1 MQKVS
6 LRCQWESC
14 GPSGS
19 GVLPADRVVLF
30 DGLQARPHLN
40 GTQAQVLSWDA
51 PSGRFAVSVSSSGER
66 IKVKPS
72 NLTTIQDLPSLPWVH
87 SECECFLPIDLM
99 LVVAR
104 CLSSRNVAVLSAAS
118 RAARASLWLRPA
130 ARPLWEEILV
140 RGCGALAAD
149 VARRA
154 RPGAAGPLLCRCARA
169 LRQAFQQS
177 LEIVGGSVHL
187 RADGAEVVA
196 CPVLAGLQNAGI
208 GAQGAVRR
216 AAGAALEE
224 AAAKLSKPLP
234 PLSVAMVPGGQL
246 AQYVALTVTEP
257 PREVWHGVRPEDRS
271 RRVLGFLGRIHS
283 ILFQAVRD
291 SGCRTLAM
299 PTLCTGGIGIPV
311 QLVAIAAVCAVQ
323 ADFCEHPADPLQV
336 RVACYEE
343 DHIPSFQV
351 IKDTVMEHFFEPER
365 TKRIL
370 TSVLDNMGDF
380 EDM

>member
-1 MQKVS
+1 M
-6 LRCQWESC
+6 R
-14 GPSGS
+14 
-19 GVLPADRVVLF
+19 VLPADR
-30 DGLQARPHLN
+30 PHAGGSALP
-40 GTQAQVLSWDA
+40 QLAER
-51 PSGRFAVSVSSSGER
+51 GRSVGC
-66 IKVKPS
+66 
-72 NLTTIQDLPSLPWVH
+72 L
-87 SECECFLPIDLM
+87 
-99 LVVAR
+99 AR
-104 CLSSRNVAVLSAAS
+104 CSRVAVAAPGSSALVGGDLGARLRGAGSRRGQACPPRGGWSPALPLRPSSAAGLPAEPRDRRRERAPPGRRGGGRGLPRAGGPAERRHRGPGR
-118 RAARASLWLRPA
+118 RAAR
-130 ARPLWEEILV
+130 
-140 RGCGALAAD
+140 RGG
-149 VARRA
+149 
-154 RPGAAGPLLCRCARA
+154 GP
-169 LRQAFQQS
+169 
-177 LEIVGGSVHL
+177 
-187 RADGAEVVA
+187 
-196 CPVLAGLQNAGI
+196 
-208 GAQGAVRR
+208 
-216 AAGAALEE
+216 
-224 AAAKLSKPLP
+224 AAKLSKPLP